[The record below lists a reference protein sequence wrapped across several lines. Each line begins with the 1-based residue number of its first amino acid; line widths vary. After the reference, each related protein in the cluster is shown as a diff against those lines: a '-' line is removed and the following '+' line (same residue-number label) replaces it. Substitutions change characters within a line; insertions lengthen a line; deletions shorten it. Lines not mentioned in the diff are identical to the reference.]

1 MNVSPLD
8 LRQQRFN
15 TAFRGYDRIEVSSFL
30 LAVADDYE
38 QALRETDRLRQDVIR
53 MEAALAEH
61 RDNERTLKMTL
72 IAAQKMA
79 EEIKASAEEDAARL
93 LAEAQSRADLLV
105 EQSRGRLDE
114 IHREID
120 ALKLKRRHAETSI
133 EGSIQ
138 ALRQTLEFV
147 RNEDRND
154 REEKILM
161 HRPRAADDSALQEL
175 RAVPLPEAIAG

>member
-38 QALRETDRLRQDVIR
+38 QALRETDRLRQDVTR
-53 MEAALAEH
+53 MEAALSEH
-61 RDNERTLKMTL
+61 RDNEKTLKMTL

-79 EEIKASAEEDAARL
+79 EEIKTSAEDEAARL
-93 LAEAQSRADLLV
+93 LAEAQSRADMLV

-114 IHREID
+114 IHRDID
-120 ALKLKRRHAETSI
+120 ALKLKRRHVETSI

-138 ALRQTLEFV
+138 ALRQTLDYV

-161 HRPRAADDSALQEL
+161 HRPRVVDDSAVQEL

>member
-38 QALRETDRLRQDVIR
+38 QALRETDRLRQDVTR
-53 MEAALAEH
+53 MEAALGEH
-61 RDNERTLKMTL
+61 RDNEKTLKITL
-72 IAAQKMA
+72 IAAQK
-79 EEIKASAEEDAARL
+79 
-93 LAEAQSRADLLV
+93 LAEAQSRADMLV

-133 EGSIQ
+133 ESSIQ

-147 RNEDRND
+147 RNEERND

-161 HRPRAADDSALQEL
+161 HRPRTTDDATVPEL